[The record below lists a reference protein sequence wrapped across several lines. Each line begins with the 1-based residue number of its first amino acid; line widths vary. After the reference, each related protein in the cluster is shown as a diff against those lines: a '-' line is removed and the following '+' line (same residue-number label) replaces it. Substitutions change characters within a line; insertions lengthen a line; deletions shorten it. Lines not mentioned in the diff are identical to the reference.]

1 MNVNPDLL
9 AEFLQDRSV
18 NPGWAWMLNPTEIT
32 PSLNTGPGAELMV
45 EAWSLCKGDYLP
57 AQRATITQVV
67 VGGEQV
73 WLKYQTE
80 LGTFEATIGSASKLS
95 IRR

>member
-18 NPGWAWMLNPTEIT
+18 NPGWTWMMNTTEIT
-32 PSLNTGPGAELMV
+32 PALNTGPGADLMV
-45 EAWSLCKGDYLP
+45 EAWSLCKGDSLS
-57 AQRATITQVV
+57 AQKATITQVV
-67 VGGEQV
+67 VGWEQV
-73 WLKYQTE
+73 WMKYQTE
-80 LGTFEATIGSASKLS
+80 VGTFEATIGAESKLS